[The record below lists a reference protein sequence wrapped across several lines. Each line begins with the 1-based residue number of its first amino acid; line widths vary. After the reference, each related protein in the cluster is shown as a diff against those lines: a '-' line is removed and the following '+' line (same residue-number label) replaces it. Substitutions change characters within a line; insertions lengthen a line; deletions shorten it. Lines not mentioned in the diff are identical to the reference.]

1 MNKRATLDEHAAAE
15 LIAIAETTRDS
26 LLEPTVAIYQG
37 ENRGV
42 PQVVG
47 SGVLVTLA
55 NLRFLLT
62 AGHVLDLRKEG
73 QLVVGLSPELLSMAG
88 DPMRLRTPGS
98 KQASADRIDIGVI
111 HLRGGPWDDIPFDRF
126 LGWEQLDAEIPI
138 IARHSYALVGY
149 PDSMNRARVTGDRIK
164 ALAISIGGLECGAES
179 YEATGTDPELNVMI
193 GIDREALWTVDGQR
207 TGPDLYGSSG
217 CGLWRYGR
225 HVRTSKGPPKLSAI
239 GIEWH
244 RKGVHRHIL
253 GTRITFILGAIA
265 DKYPLVGELIRG
277 NTAQ

>member
-1 MNKRATLDEHAAAE
+1 MNKHKDHDENYAAE
-15 LIAIAETTRDS
+15 LIAIAETTRDA
-26 LLEPTVAIYQG
+26 LLKPTVAIYQS
-37 ENRGV
+37 EKRGV

-55 NLRFLLT
+55 GLRFLLT
-62 AGHVLDLRKEG
+62 AGHVLDLRKDG

-88 DPMRLRTPGS
+88 DPMRLRMPGS
-98 KQASADRIDIGVI
+98 KQGSADRIDIGVI
-111 HLRGGPWDDIPFDRF
+111 HLRGGPWDDVPLDRF
-126 LGWEQLDAEIPI
+126 LGWERVDAVLPI

-149 PDSMNRARVTGDRIK
+149 PNSMNRARVTGDRIN
-164 ALAISIGGLECGAES
+164 ARAISIGGLECSRES
-179 YEATGTDPELNVMI
+179 YEATGTDPELNVMV
-193 GIDREALWTVDGQR
+193 GIDREALWTADGQR

-225 HVRTSKGPPKLSAI
+225 YIRTSKGTPKLSAI

-244 RKGVHRHIL
+244 RKGLHRHVL

-265 DKYPLVGELIRG
+265 DKYPVVRELIGG
-277 NTAQ
+277 NSAQ